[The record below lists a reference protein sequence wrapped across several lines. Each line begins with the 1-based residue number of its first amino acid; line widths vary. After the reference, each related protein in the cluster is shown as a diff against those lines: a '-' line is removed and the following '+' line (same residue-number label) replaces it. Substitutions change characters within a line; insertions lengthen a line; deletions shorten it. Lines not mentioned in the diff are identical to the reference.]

1 MEKNMID
8 KQLLKTSAEK
18 NGITLSDEA
27 LSRFEVYA
35 KELVEYNEKVNLT
48 AITDSYGI
56 TVKHFLDCV
65 IPLSF
70 MGDTK
75 GKTLIDI
82 GAGAG
87 FPSLPMKIASDLQ
100 VTMLD
105 SLNKRIT
112 FLNYVSEKIGVKITA
127 HHLRAEEGGQKPY
140 LREQFD
146 FATARAVAS
155 LSSLCEYCL
164 PFVKVGGY
172 FVALKGFDVEE
183 ELKGAEN
190 ALKILGGEVEAVHKY
205 DLDSENRRSVVMI
218 KKVRPTPPKYPRP
231 SAKIAKSPL

>member
-1 MEKNMID
+1 MID
-8 KQLLKTSAEK
+8 KQLLKNLAEK
-18 NGITLSDEA
+18 NGITLTDEA
-27 LSRFEVYA
+27 LSRFETYA
-35 KELVEYNEKVNLT
+35 TELVEYNQKVNLT
-48 AITDSYGI
+48 AITDPYGI
-56 TVKHFLDCV
+56 AVKHFLDCI
-65 IPLSF
+65 IPLTF
-70 MGDTK
+70 MGNVT
-75 GKTLIDI
+75 GKTLIDV

-87 FPSLPMKIASDLQ
+87 FPSLPMKIASDID

-105 SLNKRIT
+105 SLNKRVT

-140 LREQFD
+140 LREKFD

-172 FVALKGFDVEE
+172 FVALKGFEVEDE
-183 ELKGAEN
+183 IKSAEN
-190 ALKILGGEVEAVHKY
+190 ALKTLGGEIEKVYKY
-205 DLDSENRRSVVMI
+205 DLDEENKRSVVMI

>member
-1 MEKNMID
+1 MID
-8 KQLLKTSAEK
+8 KQLLKNLAEK
-18 NGITLSDEA
+18 NGVILTDGQLNC
-27 LSRFEVYA
+27 FEIYA
-35 KELVEYNEKVNLT
+35 NELVEYNQKVNLT
-48 AITDSYGI
+48 AITDPYGI

-65 IPLSF
+65 IPLTF
-70 MGDTK
+70 MGNTAN
-75 GKTLIDI
+75 KTLIDV

-87 FPSLPMKIASDLQ
+87 FPSLPMKIASDLD

-140 LREQFD
+140 LREKFD
-146 FATARAVAS
+146 YATARAVAS
-155 LSSLCEYCL
+155 LASLCEYCL

-172 FVALKGFDVEE
+172 FVALKGYEVEE
-183 ELKGAEN
+183 ELKSAEN
-190 ALKILGGEVEAVHKY
+190 ALKILGGEVEKVYKY
-205 DLDSENRRSVVMI
+205 DLDEENRRSVVMI

-231 SAKIAKSPL
+231 SAKMSKSPL